1 MASLAVLP
9 LLLFHREE
17 FLSFVSIGR
26 VEYRGAYTT
35 AFLTP
40 MDEACIAA
48 VGTALSTVGT
58 VYMLLESDRKKRGLL
73 PSDYTLSKRYQLYA
87 NVKAAKVCA
96 TLAIYAAVM
105 NVLFCIIF
113 VLNRYAFSWYWKNI
127 LGVTIGLHNAF
138 YTWSM
143 TFMGYLAS
151 PKMMRIARDI
161 AGKEIERILRL
172 ICPRAYRYFARK
184 VGEVGERKAAQR
196 VAVGING
203 KELYLGAK
211 QEDYFAQLDAQWA
224 FQPRAKTA

>member
-26 VEYRGAYTT
+26 VEYP
-35 AFLTP
+35 FLTP

-48 VGTALSTVGT
+48 LGTALSTIGT
-58 VYMLLESDRKKRGLL
+58 VYMLIETDRKKRGLL

-87 NVKAAKVCA
+87 NVKAAKICA

-127 LGVTIGLHNAF
+127 LGVTIGVHNAF

-161 AGKEIERILRL
+161 AVKEIQRL
-172 ICPRAYRYFARK
+172 LK

>member
-161 AGKEIERILRL
+161 AGKEIERIL
-172 ICPRAYRYFARK
+172 K